1 MKRTVFYIFLV
12 FIVSVV
18 FLSSCGEKKAKD
30 GRTDTPISGTIKFAA
45 DESFSQFID
54 EELQVYQYRFPQTHL
69 LPVYTDDNTGMKMLL
84 DLKVNLLFSSH
95 GLQKG
100 EDAILR
106 GKGPI
111 PSVFPVGYDGIAFI
125 INKSNLDSCIT
136 VTDVKRLLKGEVTT
150 WNQLYPH
157 SDKGNIEVVF
167 DNKASATLHFVVD
180 SILEGKNIKSQNIVA
195 AKNSKSVIEYV
206 KKTPNAIGVIGS
218 NWLNDRSDSSNTTFR
233 NDIRV
238 MAISKTSKAEDYNSW
253 QPYQAYFLDGRY
265 PFVRTIY
272 AIVADPH
279 KALPWAF
286 ANFIAGPIGQKIML
300 KTGLLPYRGEIT
312 IREVKIKK

>member
-1 MKRTVFYIFLV
+1 MKRNRFCI
-12 FIVSVV
+12 IVGLILSVV
-18 FLSSCGEKKAKD
+18 SLSSCGERKAKD
-30 GRTDTPISGTIKFAA
+30 GRTDTPTSGTIKFAS
-45 DESFSQFID
+45 DESFSQFIE
-54 EELQVYQYRFPQTHL
+54 EELQVYQYRYPQTHL

-84 DLKVNLLFSSH
+84 DLKVNLLFTSH
-95 GLQKG
+95 VLQKG

-150 WNQLYPH
+150 WKQLYPH

-195 AKNSKSVIEYV
+195 AKNSKSVIE
-206 KKTPNAIGVIGS
+206 T
-218 NWLNDRSDSSNTTFR
+218 
-233 NDIRV
+233 
-238 MAISKTSKAEDYNSW
+238 
-253 QPYQAYFLDGRY
+253 Q
-265 PFVRTIY
+265 
-272 AIVADPH
+272 
-279 KALPWAF
+279 
-286 ANFIAGPIGQKIML
+286 
-300 KTGLLPYRGEIT
+300 
-312 IREVKIKK
+312 

>member
-1 MKRTVFYIFLV
+1 MKRTIFYVFVGLIL
-12 FIVSVV
+12 STA
-18 FLSSCGEKKAKD
+18 FLSSCGRKKAID
-30 GRTDTPISGTIKFAA
+30 GRTDTPTSGTIKFAS
-45 DESFSQFID
+45 DESFSQFLD
-54 EELQVYQYRFPQTHL
+54 EELQVYQYRYPQTHL
-69 LPVYTDDNTGMKMLL
+69 LPIYTDDNTGMKMLL
-84 DLKVNLLFSSH
+84 DLKVNLFFTSH

-136 VTDVKRLLKGEVTT
+136 VTDVKRLLRGDVTK
-150 WNQLYPH
+150 WNQIYPH
-157 SDKGNIEVVF
+157 SKKGNIEVVF

-180 SILEGKNIKSQNIVA
+180 SILGG
-195 AKNSKSVIEYV
+195 KNSKAVIDYV

-218 NWLNDRSDSSNTTFR
+218 NWLNDRSDSTNTTFR

-279 KALPWAF
+279 QALPWAF
-286 ANFIAGPIGQKIML
+286 ANFIAGPIGQKIIL
-300 KTGLLPYRGEIT
+300 RTGLLPYRAEIT
-312 IREVKIKK
+312 IREVKVKE

>member
-1 MKRTVFYIFLV
+1 MKRTIFYVFVGLIL
-12 FIVSVV
+12 SVAS
-18 FLSSCGEKKAKD
+18 LSSCGRKKAVD
-30 GRTDTPISGTIKFAA
+30 GRTDTPTSGTIKFAS
-45 DESFSQFID
+45 DESVSQFLE
-54 EELQVYQYRFPQTHL
+54 EELQVYQYRYPQTHL
-69 LPVYTDDNTGMKMLL
+69 
-84 DLKVNLLFSSH
+84 KVNLFFTSL

-106 GKGPI
+106 SKGPI

-136 VTDVKRLLKGEVTT
+136 VTDVKRLLKGEVTK
-150 WNQLYPH
+150 WNQLYPR
-157 SDKGNIEVVF
+157 SNKGNIEVVF

-180 SILEGKNIKSQNIVA
+180 SILKGKNIKSQNIVA
-195 AKNSKSVIEYV
+195 AKNSKAVIDYV

-218 NWLNDRSDSSNTTFR
+218 NWLNDRSDSTNTTFR

-286 ANFIAGPIGQKIML
+286 ANFIAGPIGQKIIL
-300 KTGLLPYRGEIT
+300 KTGLLPSRAEIN
-312 IREVKIKK
+312 IREVKVKN